1 MNNNND
7 MDRRRGLLCGLLA
20 SGLRLEGLIRVALE
34 RPATADEIAPQISE
48 EFALYSEIFRQAW
61 AAPDAACGSCEVPE
75 TAPEAVCA
83 AEAAESLEPAAE
95 EIRDEETCPE
105 ETAEGEA
112 SEAPEAVEAVVEP
125 VAESVAEP
133 VAELVAEP
141 VAELVVEPVAESV
154 AEPAAES
161 VCEALPEEENVV
173 VVESRC
179 EERVAPR
186 PLADS
191 LKVDELLARKESAD
205 LRRAFTLNDKFRFR
219 RTLFGGSDER
229 FGEVLDRL
237 EVLGSYAEA
246 EGYLCGVLDTEPE
259 EYEDFMTIIKAHYQS

>member
-61 AAPDAACGSCEVPE
+61 AAPEAACGSSEESE

-83 AEAAESLEPAAE
+83 AEAAEALEPAAE

-112 SEAPEAVEAVVEP
+112 SEAPEAVEAVE
-125 VAESVAEP
+125 
-133 VAELVAEP
+133 
-141 VAELVVEPVAESV
+141 EPVAESV

-237 EVLGSYAEA
+237 EALGSYAEA

>member
-1 MNNNND
+1 MNNNNDMDRRNND

-34 RPATADEIAPQISE
+34 RPATVDEIAPQISE

-61 AAPDAACGSCEVPE
+61 AAPEAACGSCEALE

-83 AEAAESLEPAAE
+83 ADASEDVAADTCAE
-95 EIRDEETCPE
+95 EPCSEEA
-105 ETAEGEA
+105 AEGEA
-112 SEAPEAVEAVVEP
+112 HDAVEAVAAVAESVE
-125 VAESVAEP
+125 ESVAEP
-133 VAELVAEP
+133 IR
-141 VAELVVEPVAESV
+141 
-154 AEPAAES
+154 EPAAES
-161 VCEALPEEENVV
+161 VCESLPEEENVV
-173 VVESRC
+173 VVESHC
-179 EERVAPR
+179 EERVLPR

-237 EVLGSYAEA
+237 EAMDSYAEA
-246 EGYLCGVLDTEPE
+246 EGYLSGVLDTEPE

>member
-61 AAPDAACGSCEVPE
+61 AAPDVA
-75 TAPEAVCA
+75 CA
-83 AEAAESLEPAAE
+83 AEAAEALEPAAE

-105 ETAEGEA
+105 EAAEG
-112 SEAPEAVEAVVEP
+112 EAPEAVEAAEEPAVEP
-125 VAESVAEP
+125 VV
-133 VAELVAEP
+133 EP

-161 VCEALPEEENVV
+161 VCEAQPEEENVV

-237 EVLGSYAEA
+237 EALGSYAEA